1 MAYYH
6 GIKTGEQAT
15 ALAAPAEVS
24 VGITFAVGT
33 APVYQ
38 GQDGAGNVNK
48 LIYANS
54 YSEAVAA
61 LGYSDNWEDFTL
73 CEVMKTHFGLYGVG
87 PVIFVNVLDPDKHK
101 ESVPAAEVA
110 LVDGRAELPETAVL
124 STVVVK
130 ASSSGDALVE
140 GTDYTCFYNGG
151 RLIVEAV
158 KGGKL
163 SGATA
168 FIAYDKVKPSGV
180 TSEDIIGGVDVGTG
194 AKQGLEL
201 VNSVFTKYGIVPEFI
216 IAPGYSS
223 DSAVAA
229 VMAAKADS
237 ISGLFKGKAFIDA
250 DCSDVKKYS
259 DVYSWKSEKNINGA
273 NQVLCWPMVSLSGKK
288 YHLSTHAAALAASVD
303 ARNGGIPSES
313 PSNKTLQADSTVLA
327 DGTEVLL
334 ELADANVLN
343 SKGIVTAMNFAGR
356 FALWGNETACFPN
369 STDVKDYFL
378 CINRMFGYIAQT
390 VTLTFWNKLDS
401 KMTRRL
407 IDCIID
413 TVNIWLNG
421 LKTAEH
427 ILGGRIE
434 FSEAENPLTDLMA
447 GKMKFHIFVT
457 PPSPAKEMEFVLE
470 YDADYVSA
478 ALGG

>member
-6 GIKTGEQAT
+6 GIKTSEQAT
-15 ALAAPAEVS
+15 AAATPAEVS

-38 GQDGAGNVNK
+38 GEGGVNR
-48 LIYANS
+48 LVYANN
-54 YSEAVAA
+54 YAEAAAA

-73 CEVMKTHFGLYGVG
+73 CEVMKTHFELYGVS
-87 PVIFVNVLDPDKHK
+87 PVIFVNVLDPATHK
-101 ESVPAAEVA
+101 ESVESAEVA
-110 LVDGRAELPETAVL
+110 LVDGRAELPETAIK
-124 STVVVK
+124 SSVVVK
-130 ASSSGDALVE
+130 ASSSGNALVE

-151 RLIVEAV
+151 KLVVEAV
-158 KGGKL
+158 KGGAI
-163 SGATA
+163 SGSSVY
-168 FIAYDKVKPSGV
+168 IAYDKVKPSAV
-180 TSEDIIGGVDVGTG
+180 DSDDIIGGIDVSTG
-194 AKQGLEL
+194 AKKGLEL
-201 VNSVFTKYGIVPEFI
+201 VNSVFTKYGVIPEFI

-223 DSAVAA
+223 DNAVAA

-237 ISGLFKGKAFIDA
+237 VNGLFKGKAIIDA
-250 DCSDVKKYS
+250 DCSTIKKYS
-259 DVYSWKSEKNINGA
+259 DVAGWKSDKNITGA
-273 NQVLCWPMVSLSGKK
+273 NEVVCWPMVALAGKK
-288 YHLSTHAAALAASVD
+288 YHLSSHIAALAASVD
-303 ARNGGIPSES
+303 NDNDGIPSES
-313 PSNKTLQADSTVLA
+313 PSNKALQADSTVLA

-343 SKGIVTAMNFAGR
+343 SKGITTAFNFNGR
-356 FALWGNETACFPN
+356 FVLWGNETACYPN

-427 ILGGRIE
+427 ILGGRVE
-434 FSEAENPLTDLMA
+434 FSEDENPLTELMA

-457 PPSPAKEMEFVLE
+457 PPSPAKEMDFVLE

>member
-6 GIKTGEQAT
+6 GIKTSEQAT
-15 ALAAPAEVS
+15 ALATPAAVS

-38 GQDGAGNVNK
+38 GEGAVNK
-48 LIYANS
+48 LVYANN
-54 YSEAVAA
+54 YAEAVAA

-73 CEVMKTHFGLYGVG
+73 CEVMKTHFELYGVS
-87 PVIFVNVLDPDKHK
+87 PVIFVNVLDPAEHK
-101 ESVPAAEVA
+101 ESVESAEVA
-110 LVDGRAELPETAVL
+110 LVDGRAELPETAVK

-130 ASSSGDALVE
+130 AASAGDALAE
-140 GTDYTCFYNGG
+140 GTDYSCFYNGG
-151 RLIVEAV
+151 KLIVEAI
-158 KGGKL
+158 KGGAL
-163 SGATA
+163 SGSSAY
-168 FIAYDKVKPSGV
+168 IAYDKVKPSGV
-180 TSEDIIGGVDVGTG
+180 ASDDVIGGIDVSTG
-194 AKQGLEL
+194 AKKGLEL
-201 VNSVFTKYGIVPEFI
+201 VNSVFTKYGVVPEFI
-216 IAPGYSS
+216 ITPGYSS
-223 DSAVAA
+223 DNAVAA

-237 ISGLFKGKAFIDA
+237 ICGLFKGKAIIDA
-250 DCSDVKKYS
+250 DCTTIRKYS
-259 DVYSWKSEKNINGA
+259 DVYGWKSDKNITGVNE
-273 NQVLCWPMVSLSGKK
+273 VLCWPMVALSGKK
-288 YHLSTHAAALAASVD
+288 YHLSSHIAALAASVD
-303 ARNGGIPSES
+303 NDNGGIPSES
-313 PSNKTLQADSTVLA
+313 PSNKTLQADSTVLS

-343 SKGIVTAMNFAGR
+343 SKGIVTALNFNGR
-356 FALWGNETACFPN
+356 FALWGNETACYPN

-378 CINRMFGYIAQT
+378 CINRMFGYVAQT
-390 VTLTFWNKLDS
+390 VTLTFWGKLDS

-434 FSEAENPLTDLMA
+434 FSEDENPLTDLMA
-447 GKMKFHIFVT
+447 GRMKFHIFVT

-478 ALGG
+478 TLGG